1 MNTEIEALKIKIAKL
16 DKDKVTIVFFGQ
28 PGGGKSSV
36 INAICGEKVVD
47 VGVGTDTTRN
57 AIVVEHGDVV
67 FVDLPGY
74 GTNKFPQKDFFEE
87 FDPLQYDMFVCVFD
101 GKLHK
106 ADTEFFQKLQRLKK
120 PCIFVRNKT
129 DEIYDEDLSLEASE
143 EIIKEDVAKQLGIN
157 DFILI
162 FVAAREDKLDG
173 IGKLNDAIMSKMD
186 AARREKYILAAE
198 AQTEEQL
205 RVKKTAALQFVKNC
219 ASYAAFNGLNPMLGL
234 DAAVDMMILNRMCH
248 GVRKSFGITAAMVEE
263 SSLSNNNKAFILKSM
278 SKEGIKYL
286 FKILGRKFATKTV
299 LKYIPIV
306 GQASAAFMGRQMI
319 ITAGQ
324 DYVEVC
330 YRVIK
335 EKMLRDLNAKR

>member
-1 MNTEIEALKIKIAKL
+1 MNTEIEALKIRIAKL

-28 PGGGKSSV
+28 PGGGKSSI
-36 INAICGEKVVD
+36 INAICGDKVVD
-47 VGVGTDTTRN
+47 VGVGTDTTKN

-74 GTNKFPQKDFFEE
+74 GTSKFPQEDFFEE

-129 DEIYDEDLSLEASE
+129 DEIYDEELSLEDSE
-143 EIIKEDVAKQLGIN
+143 KIIREDVAKQLGIN

-162 FVAAREDKLDG
+162 FVSAREDKPTG
-173 IGKLNDAIMSKMD
+173 IGSLNDAIMGKMD

-205 RVKKTAALQFVKNC
+205 HVKKAAALQYVKNC
-219 ASYAAFNGLNPMLGL
+219 GSYAAFNGLNPMLGL
-234 DAAVDMMILNRMCH
+234 DAAVDLMILNRMCH
-248 GVRKSFGITAAMVEE
+248 GVRKSFGITAEMVEE
-263 SSLSNNNKAFILKSM
+263 SSLSANNKAFILKSM

-286 FKILGRKFATKTV
+286 FKILGRKFATKTF
-299 LKYIPIV
+299 LKYIPVV

-319 ITAGQ
+319 LTAGQ

-330 YRVIK
+330 YRVVR
-335 EKMLRDLNAKR
+335 EKMLRDLNARR